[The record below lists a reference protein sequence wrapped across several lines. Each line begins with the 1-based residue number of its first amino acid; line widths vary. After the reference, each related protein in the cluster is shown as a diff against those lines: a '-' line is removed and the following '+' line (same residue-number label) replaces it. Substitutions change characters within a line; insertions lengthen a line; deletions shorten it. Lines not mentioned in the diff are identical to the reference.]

1 MHLGGHPLYNCNP
14 HFSSSDLQTAS
25 LGAAGFLAW
34 VAVVFAAAIAAA
46 GLAPD
51 TGAVA
56 AAAAAAAGGVE
67 EERVGAD
74 ADTEVVAVEDFP
86 ADVVV

>member
-14 HFSSSDLQTAS
+14 HFHSSDLQTAS

-56 AAAAAAAGGVE
+56 AAAAAAGVE

-74 ADTEVVAVEDFP
+74 ADTEVVVVEDFP